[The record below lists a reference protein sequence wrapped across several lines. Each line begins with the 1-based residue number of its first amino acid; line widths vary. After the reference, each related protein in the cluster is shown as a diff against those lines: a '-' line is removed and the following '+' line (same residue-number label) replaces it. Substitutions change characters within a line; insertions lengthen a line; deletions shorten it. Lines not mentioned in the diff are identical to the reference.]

1 MLDIAS
7 DPAVDTTV
15 YEDAWNGKDVAW
27 NRAFANYDACL
38 DWPNAAF
45 YKQLMEVYPDA
56 KVIHTT
62 RDPEKWYESALHTV
76 YYFANKMRE
85 HSDQFP
91 KGLLAGSEAIQLIV
105 WQGYFDGKFE
115 DKERTIQMY
124 KDYEEEVKRTV
135 PADKLLIFETG
146 VDGWDKLCSFLGK
159 EKPDMPWPHINT
171 RQDFDQLIQ
180 GIEDQKEIKNL
191 TLQHDIYAS

>member
-1 MLDIAS
+1 MLDIIS
-7 DPAVDTTV
+7 DPAVDASV
-15 YEDAWNGKDVAW
+15 YEEAWNGKDVDW
-27 NRAFANYDACL
+27 NRAFANYNACL

-45 YKQLMEVYPDA
+45 YKELMKVYPDA

-62 RDPEKWYESALHTV
+62 RDPEKWYESTLKTV
-76 YYFANKMRE
+76 YDVGKKFINDKEYFPPRVLEGGNAAE
-85 HSDQFP
+85 VV
-91 KGLLAGSEAIQLIV
+91 V

-124 KDYEEEVKRTV
+124 KDHEEEVKRTV

>member
-1 MLDIAS
+1 MF
-7 DPAVDTTV
+7 
-15 YEDAWNGKDVAW
+15 KD
-27 NRAFANYDACL
+27 
-38 DWPNAAF
+38 
-45 YKQLMEVYPDA
+45 
-56 KVIHTT
+56 H
-62 RDPEKWYESALHTV
+62 
-76 YYFANKMRE
+76 
-85 HSDQFP
+85 
-91 KGLLAGSEAIQLIV
+91 
-105 WQGYFDGKFE
+105 
-115 DKERTIQMY
+115 
-124 KDYEEEVKRTV
+124 EEVKRTV